1 MNQKEEIFLKEE
13 DLLQEKFFYV
23 NSGQNHYRSDKIEFL
38 RKVLDKQV
46 IDKNDFKIYNW
57 IRLNGDL
64 VKKGEPILI
73 IQRGGLKVE
82 LKGRKTIPPNEE
94 IKLELSTPILSPI
107 DGILNYTKK
116 ENELISVGDPIFSI
130 NVFVENDEDQ
140 QAGEWKYFFHKLHL
154 ISEID
159 QNIASWLDPNLSE
172 IKWSVKNGISVKS
185 GDVIAT
191 INLKG
196 IGPLPL
202 KSSKDGY
209 LSIIENTY
217 VDNNNH
223 LYSVFKTKE
232 DKFYNEPKIEI
243 DEFSQNRSLTW
254 EIIGGYRAPTDKW
267 KFTNTS
273 IGAIGLFS
281 LEAKGRFI
289 KYRFKSCF
297 FSIVNVN
304 NESKLI
310 FYYNHKEFNL
320 DIGDRILFLFYNQQL
335 LELTF
340 DNKPLKSSTA
350 WANYEIITSITPEQ
364 IKTFTIS
371 ELKKW
376 RVVKKNDNEYIE
388 GGISKEWYNEKD
400 LLDIFK
406 KLVIQYFTILRSD
419 DFPNY
424 NEDEDNS
431 VLINKNDKI
440 GNCSVYLMVDTIN
453 DFYKIGIS
461 NNPEYREGTLQSEK
475 PSIELLCSKEYP
487 SRIIASSI
495 EKALHDAFDS
505 KRVRGEWF
513 QLDGKD
519 VIDIIKTLK

>member
-1 MNQKEEIFLKEE
+1 MNQKKEIFLKEE
-13 DLLQEKFFYV
+13 DLLQENFFYV
-23 NSGQNHYRSDKIEFL
+23 DSGHNYYRSDKIEFL
-38 RKVLDKQV
+38 RKVLDEQV
-46 IDKNDFKIYNW
+46 LDKNDFKIYNW

-64 VKKGEPILI
+64 VKRGEPILI

-82 LKGRKTIPPNEE
+82 LKGRKTIPPDEK

-217 VDNNNH
+217 VHNNNH

>member
-1 MNQKEEIFLKEE
+1 M
-13 DLLQEKFFYV
+13 
-23 NSGQNHYRSDKIEFL
+23 
-38 RKVLDKQV
+38 
-46 IDKNDFKIYNW
+46 
-57 IRLNGDL
+57 
-64 VKKGEPILI
+64 
-73 IQRGGLKVE
+73 
-82 LKGRKTIPPNEE
+82 
-94 IKLELSTPILSPI
+94 
-107 DGILNYTKK
+107 
-116 ENELISVGDPIFSI
+116 
-130 NVFVENDEDQ
+130 
-140 QAGEWKYFFHKLHL
+140 
-154 ISEID
+154 SEID
-159 QNIASWLDPNLSE
+159 QDIATWLDPDLNE
-172 IKWSVKNGISVKS
+172 IKWSVKNGILVKS

-196 IGPLPL
+196 IGSLSL
-202 KSSKDGY
+202 KSSKEGY
-209 LSIIENTY
+209 LSIIENKY
-217 VDNNNH
+217 VHNNDH

-289 KYRFKSCF
+289 GYRFKNYF
-297 FSIVNVN
+297 FSIINVN
-304 NESKLI
+304 NESKLV
-310 FYYNHKEFNL
+310 FYYNDKEFNL
-320 DIGDRILFLFYNQQL
+320 DIGDKILFLFYDEQL

-340 DNKPLKSSTA
+340 DNKPFQSSTA
-350 WANYEIITSITPEQ
+350 WAKYETTTSITPEQ
-364 IKTFTIS
+364 IKIFTVS

-376 RVVKKNDNEYIE
+376 RVVKKNVNQYIE
-388 GGISKEWYNEKD
+388 GEISKEWYNEKD

-406 KLVIQYFTILRSD
+406 KLVVQYFTILRSD

-424 NEDEDNS
+424 NEDVDNS
-431 VLINKNDKI
+431 KLIKENDKI

-461 NNPEYREGTLQSEK
+461 NNPKYREGTLQSEK

-519 VIDIIKTLK
+519 LIDIIKTLK